1 MSNSNSNSN
10 KIISLHSSNS
20 IDDEASLWLV
30 RLDNGDLSQ
39 QLRNELKHWL
49 AADIKHQQALTAM
62 ATVWDDIDESL
73 AIVNDEKLSASF
85 SILDICTP
93 LLKPILVAASVC
105 FICIFAFI
113 NSSLNIQKNT
123 YATVIGEQ
131 MQTTFDDGSIIHLNT
146 NSHIETEFSADKR
159 MIKLIHGEA
168 LFDVAHDP
176 DRPFIVYVGDRLVQ
190 AIGTK
195 FVIHL
200 KSENV
205 EVTVTDGK
213 VVMSKINADQRL
225 QDIRKIDTAT
235 IKPDDIFITK
245 DHQALAMS
253 GQTPTLL
260 AVEANNIERSLAWL
274 DGKMVFNNEKLFDVI
289 TEVNRYIDQEILL
302 NDALLRE
309 IRISGR
315 FDLGDSEALIEALT
329 LSFDIKSQRTGD
341 NKILLSK
348 SVKVST

>member
-1 MSNSNSNSN
+1 
-10 KIISLHSSNS
+10 
-20 IDDEASLWLV
+20 
-30 RLDNGDLSQ
+30 
-39 QLRNELKHWL
+39 
-49 AADIKHQQALTAM
+49 
-62 ATVWDDIDESL
+62 
-73 AIVNDEKLSASF
+73 
-85 SILDICTP
+85 
-93 LLKPILVAASVC
+93 
-105 FICIFAFI
+105 
-113 NSSLNIQKNT
+113 
-123 YATVIGEQ
+123 
-131 MQTTFDDGSIIHLNT
+131 
-146 NSHIETEFSADKR
+146 
-159 MIKLIHGEA
+159 
-168 LFDVAHDP
+168 
-176 DRPFIVYVGDRLVQ
+176 
-190 AIGTK
+190 
-195 FVIHL
+195 
-200 KSENV
+200 
-205 EVTVTDGK
+205 
-213 VVMSKINADQRL
+213 MSKINADQRL

-348 SVKVST
+348 SVEVST

>member
-1 MSNSNSNSN
+1 
-10 KIISLHSSNS
+10 
-20 IDDEASLWLV
+20 V
-30 RLDNGDLSQ
+30 
-39 QLRNELKHWL
+39 
-49 AADIKHQQALTAM
+49 TA
-62 ATVWDDIDESL
+62 V
-73 AIVNDEKLSASF
+73 
-85 SILDICTP
+85 
-93 LLKPILVAASVC
+93 
-105 FICIFAFI
+105 
-113 NSSLNIQKNT
+113 
-123 YATVIGEQ
+123 GEQ
-131 MQTTFDDGSIIHLNT
+131 IQATFDDGSIINLNT
-146 NSHIETEFSADKR
+146 NSRIETEFSADKR

-195 FVIHL
+195 FVVHL

-245 DHQALAMS
+245 DHQASAMS

>member
-1 MSNSNSNSN
+1 
-10 KIISLHSSNS
+10 
-20 IDDEASLWLV
+20 
-30 RLDNGDLSQ
+30 
-39 QLRNELKHWL
+39 
-49 AADIKHQQALTAM
+49 
-62 ATVWDDIDESL
+62 
-73 AIVNDEKLSASF
+73 
-85 SILDICTP
+85 
-93 LLKPILVAASVC
+93 
-105 FICIFAFI
+105 
-113 NSSLNIQKNT
+113 
-123 YATVIGEQ
+123 
-131 MQTTFDDGSIIHLNT
+131 
-146 NSHIETEFSADKR
+146 
-159 MIKLIHGEA
+159 
-168 LFDVAHDP
+168 
-176 DRPFIVYVGDRLVQ
+176 
-190 AIGTK
+190 
-195 FVIHL
+195 
-200 KSENV
+200 
-205 EVTVTDGK
+205 
-213 VVMSKINADQRL
+213 MSKINADQRL

-245 DHQALAMS
+245 DHQASAMS